1 MHIIE
6 IKEWISDKIHSYLK
20 SNKIDLPLVI
30 EVSINQDYLDNILIW
45 LKGKLYVLEEENLL
59 ENINY
64 EKIYLKLQLINN
76 VPMGW
81 KISYSDKELK

>member
-20 SNKIDLPLVI
+20 SNKIDLPLII
-30 EVSINQDYLDNILIW
+30 EVNISQDYLDNILIW

-59 ENINY
+59 ENINF

-76 VPMGW
+76 LPVGW
-81 KISYSDKELK
+81 KISYSDQELK

>member
-1 MHIIE
+1 MLIIE

-45 LKGKLYVLEEENLL
+45 LKGKLYVIEEENLL

>member
-45 LKGKLYVLEEENLL
+45 LKGKLYVIEEENLL

>member
-6 IKEWISDKIHSYLK
+6 IKEWISDKIHNYLK
-20 SNKIDLPLVI
+20 SNKIDIPLVI
-30 EVSINQDYLDNILIW
+30 EVSINQDYLNNILIW
-45 LKGKLYVLEEENLL
+45 LKGKLYVLETENLL

-76 VPMGW
+76 IPMGW
-81 KISYSDKELK
+81 KITYSDKELK

>member
-1 MHIIE
+1 MLIIE

-30 EVSINQDYLDNILIW
+30 EVSINQDYLNNILIW
-45 LKGKLYVLEEENLL
+45 LKGKLYVIEEENLL

-76 VPMGW
+76 VPM
-81 KISYSDKELK
+81 